1 MIEKSKIKPKRSD
14 REETKNKEVA
24 FKQWEIKD
32 LLFAALG
39 ISVVLGG
46 SILLTPNF
54 PIVLG
59 SIIKLIQEI
68 KGEKVP
74 NAKIKR
80 TIQALEKKEI
90 IYIEE
95 RDGTAYVHLKAWN
108 QQILQYSLKGI
119 LDFKKRKKKWD
130 GKWFMVLFDVP
141 EIQRNKR
148 DYLRR
153 LLRKIGFY
161 QYQKSVY
168 LFPYECEDEI
178 KLIKKIVESA
188 KYMKYIIADR
198 IEDEKQAKIFF
209 QLS

>member
-1 MIEKSKIKPKRSD
+1 MIEKNRAKRKKSN
-14 REETKNKEVA
+14 REEKKNKEVV

-74 NAKIKR
+74 VAKIKR

-90 IYIEE
+90 IYMEE
-95 RDGTAYVHLKAWN
+95 KDGTAYVHLKTWN

-119 LDFKKRKKKWD
+119 LDFKKKEKKWN
-130 GKWFMVLFDVP
+130 GKWFLVFFDVP

-178 KLIKKIVESA
+178 KLIKKIVEGA
-188 KYMKYIIADR
+188 KYMKYIIAYR

-209 QLS
+209 NLS